1 MRLVSSRKT
10 RPGRVAWGLLHDK
23 YTASVVWILCTE
35 HVWLT
40 AFKEP
45 GKMEIKK
52 VLHSYTRVHLAKL
65 LLKYASLITTKR
77 TEI

>member
-23 YTASVVWILCTE
+23 YTASVVWVLCTE

-40 AFKEP
+40 AFE
-45 GKMEIKK
+45 GTREDGNKK

-65 LLKYASLITTKR
+65 LLKYAPLITTKR